1 MTILKLIFTGALA
14 TGSVPPYRVIAA
26 AGLAI
31 GPGHLYRR
39 RLIIRT
45 LGQPANQGTAPH
57 ERVASASRSPY
68 NQDISP
74 RTCSRCLFTD
84 IPSGGHDGVVRATY

>member
-45 LGQPANQGTAPH
+45 LGQPANQGTPRA
-57 ERVASASRSPY
+57 RGVSFAVALQPGYLA
-68 NQDISP
+68 
-74 RTCSRCLFTD
+74 TD
-84 IPSGGHDGVVRATY
+84 VQ